1 MTSFL
6 DYARRGKNAWW
17 RYLLASVLA
26 VVVAYAIAT
35 AIAIALLKAGVL
47 TKDTLVEIMRPAHPL
62 VFFLGNGIMFGLIV
76 VTLAAAVRLIQKK
89 RFMDVVGDWN
99 WARFAAGFG
108 LWTLC
113 LSLMTGADY
122 ILRPSGFRWSAN
134 GQTPTLA
141 VAALFGLGVQTFAE
155 EFVFRGWLTQ
165 GLLLAIKRPL
175 PTALASGVIFGAM
188 HIPNGVP
195 QWANATL
202 FGIMAS
208 LIAMRTGGI
217 AFTFGLHLINNLFG
231 AVIVVSAQDV
241 FNGAPGL
248 FTQSTPNLMWWDV
261 AVGAA
266 MLAVPLWL
274 VLSRT
279 PAEPSTGPEDA
290 FL

>member
-1 MTSFL
+1 MTTFL

-26 VVVAYAIAT
+26 VVLAYAIAT
-35 AIAIALLKAGVL
+35 AIAISLMKAGIL
-47 TKDTLVEIMRPAHPL
+47 TRDTLVEIMRPAHPV
-62 VFFLGNGIMFGLIV
+62 VFFLGNGFIFGLLV
-76 VTLAAAVRLIQKK
+76 AALAATARLIQKK
-89 RFMDVVGDWN
+89 RFMDIVGDWD
-99 WARFAAGFG
+99 WRRFGAGLG
-108 LWTLC
+108 LWTVC
-113 LSLMTGADY
+113 LTLMTLADY
-122 ILRPSGFRWSAN
+122 LLRPSGFRWSAN
-134 GQTPTLA
+134 GQTATMA

-155 EFVFRGWLTQ
+155 EFVFRGWLNQ

-202 FGIMAS
+202 FGFVAA

-266 MLAVPLWL
+266 MLAAPAWL

-279 PAEPSTGPEDA
+279 PAQRPAGPDNA
-290 FL
+290 SL